1 MNRAVV
7 WSQDAIKDIT
17 VQATYIAQD
26 NKKAALRVGEA
37 IQSAG
42 KKLGDHSTGRP
53 GRVEGTYEKSVTG
66 LPYIIVY
73 LILGTD
79 AGEAVFIVH
88 VVHTARKWP

>member
-1 MNRAVV
+1 MNRSVV

-17 VQATYIAQD
+17 AQATFIAQD
-26 NKKAALRVGEA
+26 NKKAALRVAEA
-37 IQSAG
+37 IQNAG
-42 KKLGDHSTGRP
+42 KKLGGHSTGRP